1 MIPRIAKT
9 GKVGWVTV
17 SATVVL
23 QRAPVFPSRAL
34 FPPVLL
40 LLFTAIAGCATS
52 GSTGA
57 SAVAPAAAAG
67 PADVYI
73 AAAPAVGPP
82 PTLPQFLGIDQC
94 KQHTVEGFGA
104 LRRLV
109 HRMFPA
115 LETAFPGAQGPPP
128 VSPVS
133 SPENLESPSPAV
145 AAAAKI
151 KQEEDQAQQ
160 KILALNYLASI
171 GCGGCYPEVEDALLA
186 AMDDCTEDVRYAA
199 VKAVKEAAGQPCTFC
214 KNGACCSPRIR
225 ARLREMSDDQ
235 GDDCCP
241 REPSARIRRVARIAL
256 TYCGPDISVP
266 VPEIE
271 GPPPPEDW
279 ATAQPTSEADR
290 EFTASP
296 ISGTTRDRPSS
307 VRPGN
312 QTRAVATSDV
322 PPAALPA
329 MGQSAPPVAAAAA
342 RLTAPTGHSIG
353 GGDLE
358 NNVTD
363 PHGGRKAAGHVTGP
377 VGSETALTDDP
388 LEVNELVT
396 EWYATIDP
404 TLPLSR
410 KKAMLR
416 SFLAERFRQEA
427 EQKALV
433 AAASAEYEF
442 RDQLQLAVREQEP
455 LQAVPAATPAGNTE
469 PRIQMVSAE
478 VKQPVATRSA
488 SGKPQ
493 SELHVSW
500 EQMELQT
507 TDADRERDLAM
518 MNEIW
523 RLVNRRVPDPMV
535 NVDKSRLRIRTS
547 GLVPISEV
555 PSAKLREVLQ
565 TAGIGTCSPVFVTR
579 DRLFLI
585 RVLDRRVLQAAQ
597 PPEER

>member
-1 MIPRIAKT
+1 MIPRSLKIEELGRTSAKERVT
-9 GKVGWVTV
+9 SVSTHGK
-17 SATVVL
+17 L
-23 QRAPVFPSRAL
+23 IQRAILAGLS
-34 FPPVLL
+34 
-40 LLFTAIAGCATS
+40 LLFASAIVGCATS
-52 GSTGA
+52 GAAGA
-57 SAVAPAAAAG
+57 TAAAPAAAAG

-199 VKAVKEAAGQPCTFC
+199 VKAVKESAGQPCTFC

-225 ARLREMSDDQ
+225 ARLKEMSDDQ

-256 TYCGPDISVP
+256 TYCGPDNSVP

-279 ATAQPTSEADR
+279 AVSKSDRVFSAAPASQPDADSGPSQAVLTANVP
-290 EFTASP
+290 P
-296 ISGTTRDRPSS
+296 ISDADSTRLLQAR
-307 VRPGN
+307 
-312 QTRAVATSDV
+312 TLAA
-322 PPAALPA
+322 PA
-329 MGQSAPPVAAAAA
+329 
-342 RLTAPTGHSIG
+342 GHSIG

-358 NNVTD
+358 KNVAD
-363 PHGGRKAAGHVTGP
+363 PRGGRKAADPSVPPTGAATG
-377 VGSETALTDDP
+377 VIEDP

-396 EWYATIDP
+396 EWYSTIDP
-404 TLPLSR
+404 TLPLAR

-427 EQKALV
+427 EQQALV
-433 AAASAEYEF
+433 AAASQEFEF
-442 RDQLQLAVREQEP
+442 RDELKLAMKEKDRLQVI
-455 LQAVPAATPAGNTE
+455 PASQMQSPETKRHSG
-469 PRIQMVSAE
+469 IQTASAE
-478 VKQPVATRSA
+478 VT
-488 SGKPQ
+488 KPTEIRAALGLTDSREQ
-493 SELHVSW
+493 LHVSW
-500 EQMELQT
+500 EQMELVT
-507 TDADRERDLAM
+507 TPADRERDLAM

-523 RLVNRRVPDPMV
+523 RLVNRRSPNPSVQ
-535 NVDKSRLRIRTS
+535 VDKSRLRIRTS
-547 GLVPISEV
+547 GMVPISEV
-555 PSAKLREVLQ
+555 SNARLREVVK
-565 TAGIGTCSPVFVTR
+565 TAAIGSCSPVFVTK

-585 RVLDRRVLQAAQ
+585 RVLDRRVSEVRHEPLD
-597 PPEER
+597 ER

>member
-1 MIPRIAKT
+1 MIPRIAKI
-9 GKVGWVTV
+9 GKVGWFTV
-17 SATVVL
+17 SAAVPL
-23 QRAPVFPSRAL
+23 KRAPVFPSRAL
-34 FPPVLL
+34 CLTVL
-40 LLFTAIAGCATS
+40 LLFTAITGCATS
-52 GSTGA
+52 GNTGA

-256 TYCGPDISVP
+256 TYCGPDITVP

-279 ATAQPTSEADR
+279 ATSAAKSKADR
-290 EFTASP
+290 EFTAP
-296 ISGTTRDRPSS
+296 ESGGPTTSAQPAS
-307 VRPGN
+307 VRSNHQP
-312 QTRAVATSDV
+312 AAIVTSDV
-322 PPAALPA
+322 PPAARPA
-329 MGQSAPPVAAAAA
+329 RGQPAPPVAATST
-342 RLTAPTGHSIG
+342 RQTAPTGHSIG

-363 PHGGRKAAGHVTGP
+363 PHGGRKAARQATGP
-377 VGSETALTDDP
+377 IGSGTVQTGDP

-404 TLPLSR
+404 TLPLTR

-455 LQAVPAATPAGNTE
+455 LQAVPVATPPRSADS
-469 PRIQMVSAE
+469 RIQMVSAE
-478 VKQPVATRSA
+478 VRQPIPARSNA
-488 SGKPQ
+488 GKP
-493 SELHVSW
+493 SGELHVSW

-507 TDADRERDLAM
+507 TDVERERDLAM

-555 PSAKLREVLQ
+555 PSAKLREVLK
-565 TAGIGTCSPVFVTR
+565 TADIGTCSPVFVTR

-585 RVLDRRVLQAAQ
+585 RVLDRSVRQAAR
-597 PPEER
+597 PLDER

>member
-17 SATVVL
+17 SVTVL
-23 QRAPVFPSRAL
+23 LERALVFPSRTL
-34 FPPVLL
+34 CLPVLL
-40 LLFTAIAGCATS
+40 LLFTAITGCATS
-52 GSTGA
+52 GSSGA

-82 PTLPQFLGIDQC
+82 PTLPQFLGVDQC

-279 ATAQPTSEADR
+279 ATSQADR
-290 EFTASP
+290 EFTASRGVSRTP
-296 ISGTTRDRPSS
+296 DGQSAS
-307 VRPGN
+307 VRSSH
-312 QTRAVATSDV
+312 QTSAVVTRDV
-322 PPAALPA
+322 PPA
-329 MGQSAPPVAAAAA
+329 MGQTAPPVAATSA
-342 RLTAPTGHSIG
+342 RQTAPTGHSIG

-358 NNVTD
+358 QNVTD
-363 PHGGRKAAGHVTGP
+363 PHGGRKAAGHATGP
-377 VGSETALTDDP
+377 VGSETVKVDDP

-455 LQAVPAATPAGNTE
+455 LQAVPEATPPRSADS
-469 PRIQMVSAE
+469 RIQMVSAE
-478 VKQPVATRSA
+478 VRQPITARSK
-488 SGKPQ
+488 SGEPAG
-493 SELHVSW
+493 ELHVSW

-507 TDADRERDLAM
+507 TDAARERDLAM

-535 NVDKSRLRIRTS
+535 DVDKSRLRIRTS

-555 PSAKLREVLQ
+555 PSAKLREVLK
-565 TAGIGTCSPVFVTR
+565 TADIGTCSPVFVTR

-585 RVLDRRVLQAAQ
+585 RVLDRSVRQAAR
-597 PPEER
+597 PLDER